1 MMKEKTKKMVA
12 NAVVNLAVQT
22 ADMSNQ
28 GCLWFCGKPQSKL
41 DLTSDDYEEMAS
53 FMKRRQL

>member
-22 ADMSNQ
+22 AKMPNQ
-28 GCLWFCGKPQSKL
+28 MCWFVYGKPQSKI
-41 DLTSDDYEEMAS
+41 DLASDDYEELAS
-53 FMKRRQL
+53 FMKRNQL

>member
-12 NAVVNLAVQT
+12 NVVVNLAVQT
-22 ADMSNQ
+22 AKLPNQ
-28 GCLWFCGKPQSKL
+28 ACPLIWGKPQSKL

-53 FMKRRQL
+53 LMKRRQL

>member
-22 ADMSNQ
+22 AKMPNQ
-28 GCLWFCGKPQSKL
+28 VCFIFAGKAKSKL
-41 DLTSDDYEEMAS
+41 DLTSNDYEEMAS
-53 FMKRRQL
+53 FMKCK

>member
-1 MMKEKTKKMVA
+1 MKERTKKMVA

-22 ADMSNQ
+22 AEMPNQ
-28 GCLWFCGKPQSKL
+28 GCLWLFGKPQSKL

-53 FMKRRQL
+53 LMKRKQL